1 MSQSPTTITV
11 KSTIHAPI
19 NKVWKCWT
27 DPVHIVN
34 WNHASDDWHT
44 PHAENDLRVGGKFSY
59 TMAAKDGSF
68 RFDFWG
74 NYTDIQEHENL
85 TIKLGDDRN
94 LQISF
99 ASDGDITHVTEKF
112 DAENQNP
119 VELQQ
124 TGWQAI
130 LDNFKKY
137 TEAL

>member
-27 DPVHIVN
+27 APVHIVN

-44 PHAENDLRVGGKFSY
+44 PHAENDLSVGGKFSY

-68 RFDFWG
+68 SFDFWG

-99 ASDGDITHVTEKF
+99 ASDGDITHVTETF

>member
-27 DPVHIVN
+27 DLVHIVN

-44 PHAENDLRVGGKFSY
+44 PHAENDLSVGGKFSY

-68 RFDFWG
+68 SFDFWG
-74 NYTDIQEHENL
+74 NYTDIQEHENI

-99 ASDGDITHVTEKF
+99 ASDGDITHVTETF

>member
-11 KSTIHAPI
+11 KTTIHAPI

-27 DPVHIVN
+27 EPVHVMN

-44 PHAENDLRVGGKFSY
+44 PHAENDLSVGGKFSY

-68 RFDFWG
+68 SFDFWG
-74 NYTDIQEHENL
+74 NYTDIQVHESI

-94 LQISF
+94 LHISF
-99 ASDGDITHVTEKF
+99 VSDGDITHVTETF
-112 DAENQNP
+112 DAEDQNP
-119 VELQQ
+119 AELQQ
-124 TGWQAI
+124 IGWQAI

-137 TEAL
+137 TESI

>member
-11 KSTIHAPI
+11 KTTIHTPI

-27 DPVHIVN
+27 EPVHVMN

-44 PHAENDLRVGGKFSY
+44 PHAENDLSVGGNFSY

-68 RFDFWG
+68 SFDFWG
-74 NYTDIQEHENL
+74 NYTDIQVHESI

-94 LQISF
+94 LHISF
-99 ASDGDITHVTEKF
+99 VSDGDITHVTETF
-112 DAENQNP
+112 DAEDQNP
-119 VELQQ
+119 AELQQ
-124 TGWQAI
+124 IGWQAI

-137 TEAL
+137 TESI

>member
-11 KSTIHAPI
+11 KTTIHAPI

-27 DPVHIVN
+27 EPVHVMN

-44 PHAENDLRVGGKFSY
+44 PHAENDLSVGGKFSY

-68 RFDFWG
+68 SFDFWG
-74 NYTDIQEHENL
+74 NYTDIQVHESI

-94 LQISF
+94 LHISF
-99 ASDGDITHVTEKF
+99 VSDGDITQVTETF
-112 DAENQNP
+112 DAEDQNP
-119 VELQQ
+119 AELQQ
-124 TGWQAI
+124 IGWQAI

-137 TEAL
+137 TESI